1 MLSLKV
7 PPPPPWPHIAKIK
20 KEKEEDEDEDE
31 GPSQTPPL
39 DQDVTITPGTNDY
52 LSEGEGEEEGEE
64 VKGETI
70 QKLSEVVN
78 KIRIPKIEHDWKTC
92 ISEIENVI
100 KLQPTQE
107 EYNDT
112 VTRQNIEKYKDRL
125 GRDLYECKVNL
136 QKQDED
142 DKYKEQKRRE
152 KAQADFEKGFAMKYN
167 LTPQSQ
173 PQSQP
178 QPQPQPQSQHQL
190 QSQSQPNYSSQ
201 RPSIQPPQPA
211 FGLDMGEKKEVKKE
225 GEKGIFSTLKSYIVG
240 DKEKEEEEGE
250 EGEEGE
256 RGIDKG
262 QEEMIDAVNLYLKSA
277 QDSAMPQTIDRD
289 ELKKIDNVIEN
300 YKELI
305 ENHDILDEKFS
316 KYKETQRLKNFK
328 DTSLIN
334 EKEETIEN
342 LTTIIKKLEKS
353 LSTYKR
359 NAEKKYIA
367 QDELHSQEL
376 KQLEKDNKS
385 ENRKVHQFMQDILN
399 ERIDNANKI
408 IKEIT
413 SETEEGT
420 KQMKKKT
427 TKKRTKSKSKSKSKS
442 KGKKKK
448 RTGKKARPKKGV

>member
-1 MLSLKV
+1 M
-7 PPPPPWPHIAKIK
+7 
-20 KEKEEDEDEDE
+20 
-31 GPSQTPPL
+31 
-39 DQDVTITPGTNDY
+39 
-52 LSEGEGEEEGEE
+52 
-64 VKGETI
+64 
-70 QKLSEVVN
+70 SEVVN

-100 KLQPTQE
+100 KLQPTQD

-167 LTPQSQ
+167 LTPQSR

-178 QPQPQPQSQHQL
+178 QPQHQSQHQL
-190 QSQSQPNYSSQ
+190 QPQSQPDYSSQ
-201 RPSIQPPQPA
+201 RSSIQPPQQA

-240 DKEKEEEEGE
+240 DKEKEGEEGE
-250 EGEEGE
+250 EGEESE
-256 RGIDKG
+256 RGVDKG

-316 KYKETQRLKNFK
+316 KYKETQKLKNFK

-342 LTTIIKKLEKS
+342 LTIIIKKLEKS

-376 KQLEKDNKS
+376 EQLKKDNKS

-399 ERIDNANKI
+399 ERIENANKV

-420 KQMKKKT
+420 KKMKKQT
-427 TKKRTKSKSKSKSKS
+427 TKKRTKS

-448 RTGKKARPKKGV
+448 RTGKKARPKKGA